1 MPKKKHNVFTE
12 LRDPTD
18 YETHPKFVQRSIP
31 VLTVEDEEEEKDEQK
46 ETKKSKS
53 KKQTFRNRRKR
64 KRRFR
69 F

>member
-18 YETHPKFVQRSIP
+18 YETHPKFAQRVIP
-31 VLTVEDEEEEKDEQK
+31 ILTLEDEEKDEQK

-53 KKQTFRNRRKR
+53 KKKTSRK
-64 KRRFR
+64 
-69 F
+69 